1 MKRFLL
7 SLFVLA
13 NISAAAQCTA
23 DYDFMGAAFGVS
35 PDPEQG
41 EVFAPAAIDIAYED
55 VIHIKV
61 PTSAA
66 DVDPTLPEGAPIDS
80 LTLISVV
87 LVDLET
93 STEYSMEDVGLG
105 ITCNNN
111 GDSEDPCS
119 FLGGNQYCALISGT
133 PSQSGEF
140 QLIINVLGYTTV
152 FGTPISQEIQFDQ
165 YNFVI
170 YNDIINNL
178 IEEEVAVFSL
188 SQNSPN
194 PVNGSTVINYEL
206 PQAGK
211 VDFRVINLLGETVF
225 EINLEGQRG
234 ASQIKIPANSLE
246 AGIYLYSIES
256 SNKVLTKRMVVNR

>member
-1 MKRFLL
+1 
-7 SLFVLA
+7 
-13 NISAAAQCTA
+13 
-23 DYDFMGAAFGVS
+23 FMGAAFGVS

-41 EVFAPAAIDIAYED
+41 EIFEPAFLDIAYED

-66 DVDPTLPEGAPIDS
+66 DVDPTLPAAAPIDS
-80 LTLISVV
+80 LSLLSVT

-93 STEYSMEDVGLG
+93 STEYTMDEIGLD

-111 GDSEDPCS
+111 GDSDDPCT

-133 PSQSGEF
+133 PTQTGQF
-140 QLIINVLGYTTV
+140 QLIITVLGYTTV
-152 FGTPISQEIQFDQ
+152 FGTPISQEVEFDQ
-165 YNFVI
+165 YEFVV
-170 YNDIINNL
+170 YNDIADNL
-178 IEEEVAVFSL
+178 NEAVAPTFSL
-188 SQNSPN
+188 SQNIPN

-206 PQAGK
+206 PQAGD
-211 VDFRVINLLGETVF
+211 VTFRVINLLGETVF
-225 EINLEGQRG
+225 EKTEAGKRG